1 MILTIFYMIVVLTI
15 LFVVGAT
22 RKPQRQVQGFVTM
35 YFIYE
40 ASNDIILMNEPAEKG
55 YIKIDCYRRGKRP
68 KDAIGDMLEMGYCN
82 LYLLENEVIYWERI
96 EEENVC
102 NL

>member
-1 MILTIFYMIVVLTI
+1 MILTIFCMTVVLTI
-15 LFVVGAT
+15 LFFVGAT

-40 ASNDIILMNEPAEKG
+40 ASDDIILMNEPAENG
-55 YIKIDCYRRGKRP
+55 YIKIDCYSRGKRP
-68 KDAIGDMLEMGYCN
+68 KDAIGDTMEIGYCN
-82 LYLLENEVIYWERI
+82 LYLLDNEVIYWERI
-96 EEENVC
+96 EEDNQW